1 MMAADRT
8 VALVGR
14 PNVGKS
20 RLFNRLAGRRLSIV
34 HDQPGVTRD
43 LVAAEVDND
52 FLLLDTGGI
61 GMEVAKTPQA
71 IARAAEEQV
80 DYALATSSI
89 ILMVVDGREGL
100 TTLDEWVAERLRPY
114 GKNVRL
120 IVNKADNPG
129 DEERIGEFAALGL
142 GEPIAVS
149 AEHGRGTD
157 GLLELIRDQ
166 LGPPPELAQED
177 TGQNAPIRFALMGRP
192 NVGKSSLGN
201 ALLRSQRLIVSDVPG
216 TTRDAVELAFDYE
229 RRDGTRQ
236 GFLLTDT
243 AGLRLRGKVD
253 SSVEYFSALRTR
265 DAIDRADVAFL
276 VIDAIE
282 GVTKQDQSL
291 AGDALDRGKAL
302 VIVVNK
308 WDLVKER
315 ISQSPPPGFKSLKT
329 FQEDYENALRQR
341 FFFLPES
348 PVLFVS
354 ALSGFKVEQLL
365 ESAISISQTLD
376 MKLPTGPLNRLL
388 EGCLETR
395 PPKIVE
401 TKRFKVY
408 YSVQV
413 GSRPFRLK
421 LFCNRVTRLDP
432 TYRRYLERAVIEH
445 FRLRGC
451 PVRFE
456 LVGKERRYAEPES
469 VTGPVPKWTPE
480 QTRKAQKERKQAEAI
495 MKGKQPYKKPLKSK
509 STRKGGRK
517 S

>member
-1 MMAADRT
+1 MIGADRT

-20 RLFNRLAGRRLSIV
+20 RLFNRLAGKRLSIV

-61 GMEVAKTPQA
+61 GMELAKTPQA
-71 IARAAEEQV
+71 IARAADEQV
-80 DYALATSSI
+80 DYALSTARI
-89 ILMVVDGREGL
+89 ILMVVDCREGL
-100 TTLDEWVAERLRPY
+100 TALDEWVAERLRPY
-114 GKNVRL
+114 GKAVRL
-120 IVNKADNPG
+120 VVNKADNPG
-129 DEERIGEFAALGL
+129 DEELVSEFAALGL

-157 GLLELIRDQ
+157 GLLATIRSE
-166 LGPPPELAQED
+166 LGPPPEAVTDEAAAD
-177 TGQNAPIRFALMGRP
+177 APIRFALMGRP

-201 ALLRSQRLIVSDVPG
+201 ALLHSQRLIVSDVPG
-216 TTRDAVELAFDYE
+216 TTRDSVELAFDYE
-229 RRDGTRQ
+229 RRDGSRQ
-236 GFLLTDT
+236 SFLLTDT

-253 SSVEYFSALRTR
+253 TSVEYFSAVRTR
-265 DAIDRADVAFL
+265 DAMDRADVVFL
-276 VIDAIE
+276 VIDAID

-315 ISQSPPPGFKSLKT
+315 VSSAPPAGFTSLKA
-329 FQEDYENALRQR
+329 FQEQYEEALRQR

-365 ESAISISQTLD
+365 ESAISINQTLD

-388 EGCLETR
+388 EHCLEER
-395 PPKIVE
+395 PPKIIE

-432 TYRRYLERAVIEH
+432 SYRRYLERAVIEN

-451 PVRFE
+451 PIRIE
-456 LVGKERRYAEPES
+456 LVGKDRRYAEPES
-469 VTGPVPKWTPE
+469 VTGPVPNWSPE
-480 QTRKAQKERKQAEAI
+480 QTRRVKKERKQAEAI
-495 MKGKQPYKKPLKSK
+495 KKGKQPYKKPLKAS
-509 STRKGGRK
+509 RKGGRK
-517 S
+517 G